1 MSNKEL
7 LPVHPLAKL
16 SPNLTKQEFEN
27 LCTSIQNTGLI
38 ETIKVYKGQVIDG
51 RHRMHALKKLGW
63 PIKPYL
69 QTITDL
75 KGSVES
81 YIVDS
86 RRARGH
92 NSKSQ
97 IASFCSK
104 VLDRTPGSSKLE
116 KRRQLAK
123 DTGVSESTIKQAEI
137 VHRKATEEVKRDLDE
152 GVIGIAKA
160 YESVRV
166 PVRNEPA
173 KEAEPKAS
181 SSVLDEAI
189 VDVKELHR
197 NLTRFNAESGKVAK
211 EQFEICKRNL
221 DETLTALKNWKTAL
235 RSKRGRTNGK
245 P

>member
-1 MSNKEL
+1 MSNNDL

-16 SPNLTKQEFEN
+16 SPNLSKQEFEN
-27 LCTSIQNTGLI
+27 LCTSIQTTGLI

-51 RHRMHALKKLGW
+51 RHRMHALKKIGW
-63 PIKPYL
+63 PIKPYVE
-69 QTITDL
+69 TITEL
-75 KGSVES
+75 KGSVEAF
-81 YIVDS
+81 IVDS

-104 VLDRTPGSSKLE
+104 VLERTPGSSKIA

-137 VHRKATEEVKRDLDE
+137 VHRKASEEVKRDLDE

-166 PVRNEPA
+166 PARSEQPKDV
-173 KEAEPKAS
+173 KKKAS
-181 SSVLDEAI
+181 SSVLDDAI
-189 VDVKELHR
+189 VNVKELHR
-197 NLTRFNAESGKVAK
+197 NLTRFNAESGKIAK

-221 DETLTALKNWKTAL
+221 DETLTALKDWKTAL
-235 RSKRGRTNGK
+235 RSNHGLTNGK

>member
-1 MSNKEL
+1 MTNKEL

-16 SPNLTKQEFEN
+16 SPNLSKQEFEN
-27 LCTSIQNTGLI
+27 LCASIQTTGLI

-75 KGSVES
+75 KGSVEAF
-81 YIVDS
+81 IVDS

-104 VLDRTPGSSKLE
+104 VLERTPGANKQA

-123 DTGVSESTIKQAEI
+123 DTGISESTIKQAEI

-160 YESVRV
+160 YESVRI
-166 PVRNEPA
+166 PVR
-173 KEAEPKAS
+173 AEQKKDSESKAS
-181 SSVLDEAI
+181 SSVLDDAI
-189 VDVKELHR
+189 VDVKNLHR
-197 NLTRFNAESGKVAK
+197 KLTRFNAESGKVAK

-221 DETLTALKNWKTAL
+221 DEALTALKNWKTAL
-235 RSKRGRTNGK
+235 RSNHGLTNGK
-245 P
+245 R